1 MRLIYCTSLDLPPF
15 GMANRIHVLE
25 MAKSF
30 CGKLGDNFCLGG
42 KIIKLDIPEIKTVD
56 FNIAKSYRLS
66 FRYLKF
72 IKKEKFEYVY
82 SREPYLLLFLILYNK
97 LFFRFKIKFI
107 YEVHTI
113 FSINFLDKIINIA
126 LARWS
131 DYLIFVTKYLRN
143 HYMEKYNCKNKK
155 TLVVSDAVNLSIFD
169 INISKEEAR
178 KKLNL
183 PLDKKIIGYCGRFRT
198 MDMEKGIL
206 EVLKALKMLDSN
218 ILFVAMGG
226 KPKHVEYYK
235 EQAKLL
241 GVGSKTKFVGNYT
254 QDIVALYQKA
264 FDILLMP
271 FPNSHHYRYY
281 MSPMKMFEYMA
292 SKRPIIST
300 DLPSVREILN
310 KNNAFLIKSEN
321 REDLVKAVKNLL
333 QNEEISKR
341 ISQKAYEDVKQ
352 HTWEKR
358 VEKIL
363 NFIKCA

>member
-1 MRLIYCTSLDLPPF
+1 MKLIYCTSLDLPPF

-30 CGKLGDNFCLGG
+30 RGKLGDDFCLGG
-42 KIIKLDIPEIKTVD
+42 KTIKLNIPGIKTVD

-72 IKKEKFEYVY
+72 IKKERFDYVY
-82 SREPYLLLFLILYNK
+82 TREPYLLLFLILYNK
-97 LFFRFKIKFI
+97 LFFRLKIKFI

-113 FSINFLDKIINIA
+113 SFLNFRDKIINIL

-131 DYLIFVTKYLRN
+131 DYLIFVTKYLRD
-143 HYMEKYNCKNKK
+143 HYMEKYNCRNKK
-155 TLVVSDAVNLSIFD
+155 TFVVPDAVNLSIFD
-169 INISKEEAR
+169 INISEEEAR

-198 MDMEKGIL
+198 MDMEKGIM
-206 EVLKALKMLDSN
+206 EVLKALKMLDDN

-241 GVGSKTKFVGNYT
+241 GVGGQAKFVGNYT

-264 FDILLMP
+264 FDVLLMP
-271 FPNSHHYRYY
+271 FPDSYHYRYY

-292 SKRPIIST
+292 SKRPIIAT
-300 DLPSVREILN
+300 DLPSVREVLN
-310 KNNAFLIKSEN
+310 ENNALLIRPDN
-321 REDLVKAVKNLL
+321 RDDLVQAVKKFLG
-333 QNEEISKR
+333 NEEFSKK
-341 ISQKAYEDVKQ
+341 IAQKAHEDVKQ
-352 HTWEKR
+352 YTWDKR
-358 VEKIL
+358 VIKIL
-363 NFIKCA
+363 DFIKCA

>member
-30 CGKLGDNFCLGG
+30 CGKLGDDFCLGG
-42 KIIKLDIPEIKTVD
+42 KNIKLDIPEIKTVD
-56 FNIAKSYRLS
+56 FNITKSYWLS

-72 IKKEKFEYVY
+72 IKKERFDYVY
-82 SREPYLLLFLILYNK
+82 TREPYLLLFLILYNK
-97 LFFRFKIKFI
+97 LFFRLKIKFV

-113 FSINFLDKIINIA
+113 FSRSFRDKIADFI
-126 LARWS
+126 LSRWS
-131 DYLIFVTKYLRN
+131 DYLIFVTKYLRD
-143 HYMEKYNCKNKK
+143 HYMEQYNCRNKK
-155 TLVVSDAVNLSIFD
+155 TFVASDAVNLNIFN

-198 MDMEKGIL
+198 MDMEKGIM
-206 EVLKALKMLDSN
+206 EIFKALKLLDGSS

-241 GVGSKTKFVGNYT
+241 GVGGKTKLVGNYT

-264 FDILLMP
+264 FDVLLMP
-271 FPNSHHYRYY
+271 FPDSRHYRYY

-292 SKRPIIST
+292 SKRPIITT
-300 DLPSVREILN
+300 DLLSIREVLN
-310 KNNAFLIKSEN
+310 ENNSFLVEPDNMENLAKTIKKALKNKDLSNRIANQAFL
-321 REDLVKAVKNLL
+321 DV
-333 QNEEISKR
+333 
-341 ISQKAYEDVKQ
+341 QKY
-352 HTWEKR
+352 TWSNR
-358 VEKIL
+358 VEKIIS
-363 NFIKCA
+363 FIQ

>member
-1 MRLIYCTSLDLPPF
+1 MKLLYCTSLDLPPF

-30 CGKLGDNFCLGG
+30 YGKMGNNFCLGG
-42 KIIKLDIPEIKTVD
+42 KYLKLDIPEIKTVD
-56 FNIAKSYRLS
+56 FNITKSYQLS

-72 IKKEKFEYVY
+72 IKKEKFDYVY
-82 SREPYLLLFLILYNK
+82 TREPYLLLFLILYNK
-97 LFFRFKIKFI
+97 LFFHLKIKFV

-113 FSINFLDKIINIA
+113 FSINFRDKKINIL

-131 DYLIFVTKYLRN
+131 DYLIFVTKYLRD
-143 HYMEKYNCKNKK
+143 HYMEKYNCRNKK
-155 TLVVSDAVNLSIFD
+155 LLIAPDAVNLNIFD

-198 MDMEKGIL
+198 MDMEKGIM
-206 EVLKALKMLDSN
+206 EILKALKLLDDN

-235 EQAKLL
+235 EQAELI
-241 GVGSKTKFVGNYT
+241 GVSGKTKFVGNYT
-254 QDIVALYQKA
+254 QDVVALYQKA

-271 FPNSHHYRYY
+271 FPDSHHYRYY

-292 SKRPIIST
+292 SKRPIITT
-300 DLPSVREILN
+300 DLPSVREVLN
-310 KNNAFLIKSEN
+310 ENNAFLVKPTN
-321 REDLVKAVKNLL
+321 REDLIKAVKKLL
-333 QNEEISKR
+333 ENKELNEK
-341 ISQKAYEDVKQ
+341 ISQKAYEDVKKY
-352 HTWEKR
+352 TWDKR
-358 VEKIL
+358 VNSIL
-363 NFIKCA
+363 DFINS